1 MEKLCSRVRAE
12 DADAL
17 EALVKPV
24 RDRASTATRDFLH
37 LHSNPVSQPPA
48 AQPSSCVSSSCH
60 ADDDMDE
67 EPVSGRQIQLLLP
80 EIPADQ
86 NAAESWDN
94 LEEVS
99 ISKTVAQHT
108 VYTACFKKVIF
119 FFKGTSRF
127 LMNSHLVV
135 IMSKWIKARI

>member
-24 RDRASTATRDFLH
+24 RDRASTATRDFLR

-48 AQPSSCVSSSCH
+48 AQPSSCESSCASSSSR

-94 LEEVS
+94 LEEVC
-99 ISKTVAQHT
+99 ISRTVA
-108 VYTACFKKVIF
+108 
-119 FFKGTSRF
+119 
-127 LMNSHLVV
+127 
-135 IMSKWIKARI
+135 